1 VAGAGLE
8 AVEVVEG
15 AGLAVEGLEAEASAA
30 VWGPD
35 SLGADR
41 ASVPEAFG
49 TSVGVAGSVIV
60 IGSSSSAISAFT
72 IRSSTDT
79 ILTATDTILTV
90 TDIILTA
97 TDTGTATMDTG
108 TDTVL
113 TISPV
118 MEVIPPGEVPRF
130 AKSRCV

>member
-8 AVEVVEG
+8 AVVVVEG

-30 VWGPD
+30 VWDPD

-49 TSVGVAGSVIV
+49 TSVGVAISAAVAGSVIV
-60 IGSSSSAISAFT
+60 IGSSSSATSAFT

-79 ILTATDTILTV
+79 IPTD

-97 TDTGTATMDTG
+97 TDTVDTATGDTVTATATMDTG

-118 MEVIPPGEVPRF
+118 IEDMPR
-130 AKSRCV
+130 